1 MLDRRSRWRE
11 RWLGLPREVP
21 GAAGRREAATSSRRA
36 IRSRARGLGIGRR
49 LVDECTRFAR
59 EAGYHTITLWTNS
72 VLVAAR
78 RIYKEAGYR
87 LVNEEVH
94 NSFGHDLVA
103 ETWELEL

>member
-1 MLDRRSRWRE
+1 M
-11 RWLGLPREVP
+11 
-21 GAAGRREAATSSRRA
+21 
-36 IRSRARGLGIGRR
+36 
-49 LVDECTRFAR
+49 
-59 EAGYHTITLWTNS
+59 
-72 VLVAAR
+72 LVAAR